1 MKACFF
7 DLDGTLLDTL
17 ADIGGACNAV
27 LAAHGYPVHP
37 VSAYRRMV
45 GNGFPILMRRALP
58 ESVVAQGPQERLDA
72 LTEEGRRYY
81 AAHLSIRTTSYPGL
95 VAALGRLQDA
105 GLRLAVLSN
114 KPEDLTCALVP
125 LHFPGIRFD
134 AVRGGRHDA
143 PLKPDPTVLLQ
154 MAASM
159 GVAPQ
164 DCAYVGDSEVD
175 IATARNAHL
184 PCFSVDW
191 GTRTREVLEAHGA
204 VSISHTPEEL
214 LRALHGHGV
223 KTAIVSTKRGDTI
236 QYIMERYH
244 LLDQLEFV
252 IGSEDVHAPKPDPQ
266 GLNMALER
274 MGLKPEE
281 LLFCGDTVLD
291 AGAAKNA
298 GFCAVLNGT
307 TPAGDFADFHPVHI
321 APDLFELRQWL
332 EG

>member
-81 AAHLSIRTTSYPGL
+81 AAHLSIRTTPYPGL

-125 LHFPGIRFD
+125 LHFPCIRFD
-134 AVRGGRHDA
+134 
-143 PLKPDPTVLLQ
+143 TVLLQ

-164 DCAYVGDSEVD
+164 DCAYVGDSDVD
-175 IATARNAHL
+175 MMTARNAGMTA
-184 PCFSVDW
+184 VGVAW
-191 GTRTREVLEAHGA
+191 GFRGAAEVQAAGA
-204 VSISHTPEEL
+204 DMVAADAEEL
-214 LRALHGHGV
+214 V
-223 KTAIVSTKRGDTI
+223 DI
-236 QYIMERYH
+236 
-244 LLDQLEFV
+244 LLK
-252 IGSEDVHAPKPDPQ
+252 A
-266 GLNMALER
+266 
-274 MGLKPEE
+274 
-281 LLFCGDTVLD
+281 
-291 AGAAKNA
+291 
-298 GFCAVLNGT
+298 
-307 TPAGDFADFHPVHI
+307 
-321 APDLFELRQWL
+321 
-332 EG
+332 